1 MDANVKIEPF
11 WRVVRFKQQ
20 YWIQLFAENGAYRTL
35 TKTTRKPVRIG
46 DYLLVQASAG
56 KCMTVVYLDEKQ
68 DEAVPLFIAEQV
80 DVCGG
85 FIRIVRNGRVFFWEP
100 SMRGWSHR
108 TPERCMLDCGAGM
121 QTYVAAKEAKGFADI
136 CRSPK
141 VGRILAR
148 AGRAVLPLK
157 AKQLFCKKFTENK
170 TFCRKLKT
178 R

>member
-20 YWIQLFAENGAYRTL
+20 YWIQLFAENGTYRTL

-68 DEAVPLFIAEQV
+68 AEAVPLFIAEQV

-108 TPERCMLDCGAGM
+108 TPERCMLDCGTGM
-121 QTYVAAKEAKGFADI
+121 QTYVCGEGSEKALRIFAEAQKLGGF
-136 CRSPK
+136 
-141 VGRILAR
+141 
-148 AGRAVLPLK
+148 
-157 AKQLFCKKFTENK
+157 
-170 TFCRKLKT
+170 
-178 R
+178 

>member
-80 DVCGG
+80 DVWRRFYPYCLQRQG
-85 FIRIVRNGRVFFWEP
+85 VFLGTLHARLEP
-100 SMRGWSHR
+100 
-108 TPERCMLDCGAGM
+108 PDAG
-121 QTYVAAKEAKGFADI
+121 TLYA
-136 CRSPK
+136 
-141 VGRILAR
+141 
-148 AGRAVLPLK
+148 
-157 AKQLFCKKFTENK
+157 
-170 TFCRKLKT
+170 
-178 R
+178 

>member
-80 DVCGG
+80 DVC
-85 FIRIVRNGRVFFWEP
+85 
-100 SMRGWSHR
+100 
-108 TPERCMLDCGAGM
+108 
-121 QTYVAAKEAKGFADI
+121 AAT
-136 CRSPK
+136 
-141 VGRILAR
+141 AR
-148 AGRAVLPLK
+148 YS
-157 AKQLFCKKFTENK
+157 
-170 TFCRKLKT
+170 
-178 R
+178 

>member
-80 DVCGG
+80 DVCGS

-108 TPERCMLDCGAGM
+108 TPLYA
-121 QTYVAAKEAKGFADI
+121 
-136 CRSPK
+136 
-141 VGRILAR
+141 
-148 AGRAVLPLK
+148 
-157 AKQLFCKKFTENK
+157 
-170 TFCRKLKT
+170 
-178 R
+178 

>member
-1 MDANVKIEPF
+1 MDPA
-11 WRVVRFKQQ
+11 
-20 YWIQLFAENGAYRTL
+20 FAENGAYRTL

-80 DVCGG
+80 DVCGS

-121 QTYVAAKEAKGFADI
+121 QTYVCCEGSEKALRIFAEAQKLGGF
-136 CRSPK
+136 
-141 VGRILAR
+141 
-148 AGRAVLPLK
+148 
-157 AKQLFCKKFTENK
+157 
-170 TFCRKLKT
+170 
-178 R
+178 

>member
-80 DVCGG
+80 DVCGS

-100 SMRGWSHR
+100 SMRGWSHGR
-108 TPERCMLDCGAGM
+108 RNVVCLTAEPECRLMF
-121 QTYVAAKEAKGFADI
+121 AAKEAKRLCRYLPKPKSWADFSPCGSSCFAFE
-136 CRSPK
+136 
-141 VGRILAR
+141 G
-148 AGRAVLPLK
+148 
-157 AKQLFCKKFTENK
+157 K
-170 TFCRKLKT
+170 TAFL
-178 R
+178 